1 MKIKRKGI
9 FLFASIGMVAITA
22 TLIASCAK
30 NTTPKKSELKVQ
42 VLEQKLKPLNNQ
54 KYGLKLKVD
63 TIYANHFVQVDME
76 KSVTNTNQNSI
87 SSAKNKVSSNG
98 EVIVEFSNLDLESK
112 YLIKRIKV
120 FKQINDQKPLINEEY
135 TTKNLLNVHKTIS
148 PSKPEQTINPDQK
161 NDSKLLSIN
170 KVFHDGIVYKK
181 LNDSLEY
188 KKSVDD
194 EFNNKEMDLEVI
206 DLDNNESK
214 HFSATA
220 KDNLVTFD
228 LSQLNFGN
236 YQVKQLQNNEE
247 NKQVSINQIK
257 FTHSSKLTKPFAI
270 NSSGQTNLEIENPNI
285 KKNEYFYAIFKDDS
299 NNNEEYKVLSQ
310 AKENNKLNFNVGVLT
325 NKSYILDR
333 LESNEID
340 TLEKKRRVVL
350 NNDQLDQKYKD
361 SFKLEDA
368 KAEVVNKKLELTT
381 NNETINHFLS
391 FSLPYEATNNKI
403 LQKVLVA
410 KFKDDL
416 GSFLELQGSYEKDKF
431 IFDTSKLS
439 TNKLW
444 TLTDF
449 YIKEKELTN
458 PVEKTIINKLEL
470 KTTKPV
476 YVINNDINSTNL
488 AIQSKLKT
496 VDINTNEDKSK
507 TVKFYN
513 TKLVGQ
519 TVKLFLGN
527 ESDDKLVEL
536 SANVND
542 GLIATFDVSKENNL
556 KDDVKYIIKK
566 ITNSS
571 GVEIANVDNLSNVEK
586 YLYKNKFLVDVKKVI
601 HPLKDKDYRD
611 AQLEISNLNEIIT
624 SEDRKYLNFV
634 FEYYGK
640 AIPFLESNNKL
651 TTRNLKDAKKHEKV
665 EKSASLI
672 KPEDTG
678 NPVINLK
685 IPHNRHYQL
694 KRIEIKRLNKTILL
708 YKNDSSSFNI
718 TNGYGIKNIFINPQ
732 KELQVELIADNPNKH
747 INTSFTIY
755 FKTSDGKV
763 EKYEGKISPN
773 LNAIGEILQHKIP
786 LNYLG
791 FDLNNSKVIAISL
804 NDETHEK
811 YNILDNKE
819 FQLKS
824 Q

>member
-30 NTTPKKSELKVQ
+30 NATPKKSELKVQ

-87 SSAKNKVSSNG
+87 SSAKNKVSSTG

-214 HFSATA
+214 HFSAIA

-228 LSQLNFGN
+228 LSKLNFGN

-257 FTHSSKLTKPFAI
+257 FTHSSKLTKPFVV

-403 LQKVLVA
+403 FQKVLVA

-431 IFDTSKLS
+431 IFDTSELS

-449 YIKEKELTN
+449 YIKEKELIN
-458 PVEKTIINKLEL
+458 PTEKTIINKLEL

-513 TKLVGQ
+513 TKLAGQ

-527 ESDDKLVEL
+527 ESDDNLVEL
-536 SANVND
+536 SAKVND
-542 GLIATFDVSKENNL
+542 GLIATFDVSKEDNL
-556 KDDVKYIIKK
+556 KDDLKYIIKK

-586 YLYKNKFLVDVKKVI
+586 YLYKNKFLINVNKVN
-601 HPLKDKDYRD
+601 HPLANRD
-611 AQLEISNLNEIIT
+611 FRDVQLEISDLDKFIT
-624 SEDRKYLNFV
+624 SEDRKYLVFV
-634 FEYYGK
+634 FEYQGATMPY
-640 AIPFLESNNKL
+640 LENNKQL
-651 TTRNLKDAKKHEKV
+651 KPENLKNAKGYEKI
-665 EKSASLI
+665 EKRFSLI
-672 KPEDTG
+672 DPEVG
-678 NPVINLK
+678 SGWIVNLK
-685 IPHNRHYQL
+685 IPHNRHYKL
-694 KRIEIKRLNKTILL
+694 KRIELNKPNKSMLL
-708 YKNDSSSFNI
+708 YKNNSDSYNI
-718 TNGYGIKNIFINPQ
+718 TNVYGVEKIFIND
-732 KELQVELIADNPNKH
+732 KNVLEVDLIADNPKKH
-747 INTSFTIY
+747 INTHFTIY
-755 FKTSDGKV
+755 FQTKDNKV
-763 EKYEGKISPN
+763 EKYNGHISN
-773 LNAIGEILQHKIP
+773 NFEAKAQIVQHMIELNRF
-786 LNYLG
+786 N
-791 FDLNNSKVIAISL
+791 FDLKDSKVIAFSL
-804 NDETHEK
+804 DDETHEK
-811 YNILDNKE
+811 YNILRKE
-819 FQLKS
+819 FELKS
-824 Q
+824 K